1 MCERDHASTLI
12 FFIDIKDGYM
22 KDGARNRLRE
32 QDIKR
37 IVDVWE
43 AQQRIL

>member
-1 MCERDHASTLI
+1 
-12 FFIDIKDGYM
+12 M